1 MGGRGSSPGD
11 SRGPVARDPD
21 GRQSDMTAPFALF
34 VVTHPAFRE
43 RYDYITRHVAARS
56 MQAPR
61 LVGIV
66 GRDVLAATPDLPHRT
81 SLLPGELGCA
91 LSHLAAYRSMVAHS
105 IPQAVVIE
113 DDAALPEDFDDL
125 ARAVLSELRQGE
137 VISFHSPNQQQN
149 LYSSHGARSFGQS
162 LLVTPMQPHSVRST
176 LCYAIDL
183 GAARGILGGNDPVEF
198 CADDFAAFH
207 ARGLV
212 NHLRVL
218 SPSAVDLA
226 PFESLIGYRRTS
238 LVMTYVARLLNRTPG
253 VCEILRRRRHHL
265 RMSGD
270 RNHVIVSDPSPLMA
284 GNPAYEEL
292 RSVN

>member
-1 MGGRGSSPGD
+1 MARLGSAPGD
-11 SRGPVARDPD
+11 AGGPEA
-21 GRQSDMTAPFALF
+21 SDASGGQTEMSVSFALF
-34 VVTHPAFRE
+34 VVAHPAFRQ
-43 RYDYITRHVAARS
+43 RYDHITRHLAARS
-56 MQAPR
+56 KQTPR

-66 GRDVLAATPDLPHRT
+66 GRDVLAATPDLPHRA

-91 LSHLAAYRSMVAHS
+91 LSHLAAYRIMVADS

-125 ARAVLSELRQGE
+125 ARGVLSELRPGE

-149 LYSSHGARSFGQS
+149 LYSAHGARRFGQS
-162 LLVTPMQPHSVRST
+162 LLVAPMKAQSVRST

-226 PFESLIGYRRTS
+226 PFESLIGYRHTS
-238 LVMTYVARLLNRTPG
+238 PVMEHVARLLNRTPG
-253 VCEILRRRRHHL
+253 VREILRRRRHHL

-270 RNHVIVSDPSPLMA
+270 RNHVIVPDPSPLMA
-284 GNPAYEEL
+284 GNPAYKEL
-292 RSVN
+292 WGLN